1 MMQLKPQEKN
11 RKRSNKSLWVKMQR
25 SSCRRYDLEEG
36 ALIYYRFCIH
46 NNTTKKKRL
55 NTVNRMATC
64 GKKYIY
70 KAVWREGRKWLKN
83 STKGQTEEMTPL
95 HLQIH
100 WPFIFLKES
109 FISIYICVDM
119 LLKPFN
125 QSFLQLL
132 LVNLIL

>member
-70 KAVWREGRKWLKN
+70 
-83 STKGQTEEMTPL
+83 
-95 HLQIH
+95 I
-100 WPFIFLKES
+100 
-109 FISIYICVDM
+109 
-119 LLKPFN
+119 KPFDGKGESDSRTPPRDK
-125 QSFLQLL
+125 QRK
-132 LVNLIL
+132 